1 MPRRVSRA
9 LLVALA
15 ALAGCS
21 LAGPDGSACTNSCH
35 CHSSGSM
42 GSPPLLGAA
51 PPPPSLH
58 AQGQDNN
65 PLDCKKCAL
74 ISAFYGLPEKP
85 WDVTNTLTNRWKLKE
100 RSFTANCTE
109 LLVDQLG
116 RGEEACGGNRSYSYH
131 LKIRTRTWKDDRYLR
146 TGWPD
151 APEGEIVTTDCC
163 RDYNECEVANAYYG
177 PPGCPKD
184 VTRAIKNRW
193 NDRILLERSFRAS
206 STELLAGD
214 EDRPWSCDDD
224 RTHYLNITT
233 IKLEDDN
240 WLTNTWPAAAEGEKV
255 TIIPY

>member
-1 MPRRVSRA
+1 MINKKPCRDLSVV
-9 LLVALA
+9 L
-15 ALAGCS
+15 C
-21 LAGPDGSACTNSCH
+21 SACTNSCH

-131 LKIRTRTWKDDRYLR
+131 LKIRTRTWKD
-146 TGWPD
+146 
-151 APEGEIVTTDCC
+151 
-163 RDYNECEVANAYYG
+163 
-177 PPGCPKD
+177 
-184 VTRAIKNRW
+184 AIRW
-193 NDRILLERSFRAS
+193 
-206 STELLAGD
+206 
-214 EDRPWSCDDD
+214 
-224 RTHYLNITT
+224 
-233 IKLEDDN
+233 EDDN
-240 WLTNTWPAAAEGEKV
+240 WLTTTWPAATEGEKV